1 TGTPDAAPSG
11 DDLARARVRAVMAA
25 PEAVTQHSAVVAQA
39 KRLGIH
45 APPDTGTPDAAPS
58 GDDLPADAPPD
69 FPEFEP
75 TELALA
81 NMAQTW
87 IEGRGGFIIHDGDS
101 FLWFDGDRF
110 CRRSGHAKT
119 QELFKAMVWQA
130 GPAWK
135 PADHA
140 RMGRRAS
147 IAGAMA
153 LTASAL
159 EVDRSTLDSDD
170 WLLPCPGGV
179 TVDLTT
185 GKVRRSTP
193 ADRMTKIAGV
203 APDFSMPIPNW
214 IAFLV
219 QVGGGDEDEFLRL
232 IQVLFGYLLTGSTK
246 EQRLFYIVGRGGTGK
261 STLVDIIRHVLG
273 DFAVMTEA
281 ATFAEQRHDPHPAAL
296 AALDGKR
303 AVFAPEFE
311 GRRADASKLK
321 TVTGD
326 SGLSVRGMRENF
338 RPMRVTIKVIMV
350 GNSEPQL
357 RTVDEAIRRR
367 FVLIPFN
374 SPPPKVDLDLP
385 AKLRAEAPGI
395 LAWAIRG
402 AQEWVEE
409 GLYIPAS
416 IAQAS
421 AEYLDDQDVFGSW
434 ISEHA
439 DLTDRRAFTASAEL
453 FAHWKLYAE
462 AANEA
467 AGTAK
472 AFGSRLRKVGLRS
485 GWTRVNGKSAKG
497 WTGCKLRTLAP

>member
-1 TGTPDAAPSG
+1 MSDPEDP
-11 DDLARARVRAVMAA
+11 LAGLGPVQGAELNMAA
-25 PEAVTQHSAVVAQA
+25 IRALVAEAEEVQQHPDVTAQA
-39 KRLGIH
+39 QRLGLQL
-45 APPDTGTPDAAPS
+45 PP
-58 GDDLPADAPPD
+58 DAPPE

-81 NMAQTW
+81 DAARSW
-87 IEGRGGFIIHDGDS
+87 IEGRDGFIIHDGDS
-101 FLWFDGDRF
+101 FLWFDGDRL
-110 CRRSGHAKT
+110 CRESGNAKT
-119 QELFKAMVWQA
+119 QELFKSMVRQA

-147 IAGAMA
+147 ISGAMSLA
-153 LTASAL
+153 ASAL
-159 EVDRSTLDSDD
+159 AIPRSSLDTDD

-179 TVDLTT
+179 TCDLTT

-281 ATFAEQRHDPHPAAL
+281 ATFAEQRHEPHPAAL
-296 AALDGKR
+296 AALDGRR

-311 GRRADASKLK
+311 GRRIDASKTK
-321 TVTGD
+321 AFTGD
-326 SGLSVRGMRENF
+326 GAMSVRGLYEKF
-338 RPMRVTIKVIMV
+338 RQVRVTAKLIMV

-421 AEYLDDQDVFGSW
+421 AEYLDDQDSFGSW
-434 ISEHA
+434 IAEHV
-439 DLTDRRAFTASAEL
+439 DLTDRRSFTASAEL
-453 FAHWKLYAE
+453 FAHWRVYAE
-462 AANEA
+462 AANDA

-472 AFGSRLRKVGLRS
+472 AFGSRLRKMGLQS

-497 WTGCKLRTLAP
+497 WTGCKLRSLAP